1 MQEMQAPSLGRED
14 CLEEE
19 MTTHSSILA
28 WKIPWTEEPGGL
40 QSVESQRVGHDWVTK
55 QQGPQKGLLKL
66 TYWASSAS
74 LTFFPVLNCRFYLFL
89 ENLPVF
95 ILCVHSVILF
105 LWFSSHLLNRLL
117 GPSFSPSGSIGLE
130 WGPRICISN
139 TSSNSADAAGQGV
152 IRATVFSHAW
162 QPLISLYL
170 GISRE
175 KFTVRIP

>member
-14 CLEEE
+14 PLEEE

-28 WKIPWTEEPGGL
+28 WKIPWTEGPGG
-40 QSVESQRVGHDWVTK
+40 T

-66 TYWASSAS
+66 AYWASSAS

-117 GPSFSPSGSIGLE
+117 GPTFSPSGSVGLE

-139 TSSNSADAAGQGV
+139 TSSDSADAAGQGV
-152 IRATVFSHAW
+152 IRTTVFSHAR

-175 KFTVRIP
+175 KFSVRIP